1 MEIITVYPRGF
12 GANTYAITLDGKHA
26 IIIDPAQPRGEGEL
40 IKRGLEAKYVLLTHC
55 HFDHVGGVP
64 ALQASG
70 AKVLCSAVEKPFTC
84 TETDMHEA
92 YEMPPTYYQV
102 DDVFEDGEEKILL
115 GMRVKMILT
124 PGHTKGSA
132 CYLFTTDEG
141 GRYLFTGDTLFKG
154 SVGRTDFITG
164 NAEDMRASIHKLKAI
179 DEDAVVYP
187 GHSYSTTLFKEKE
200 ENPFLK

>member
-1 MEIITVYPRGF
+1 MEIITIPPRGF
-12 GANTYAITLDGKHA
+12 ASNTYVITLDGKQA
-26 IIIDPAQPRGEGEL
+26 IVIDPSQSRAEGEL
-40 IKRGLEAKYVLLTHC
+40 IKLGVEAKYVLLTHC

-64 ALQASG
+64 ALQESG
-70 AKVLCSAVEKPFTC
+70 AKVLCSAVEKPLTC

-92 YEMPPTYYQV
+92 YEAPLVYYRV

-132 CYLFTTDEG
+132 CYLFTTDDG

-179 DEDAVVYP
+179 DEDAIVYP

-200 ENPFLK
+200 ENSFLK